1 MCRLSQWTVTSL
13 LLSAYTQIHR
23 RILSIFKFLRLPQSG
38 PLGGGHNQM
47 WYICFFLRWDLIL
60 WWNLS
65 VPNCCGLLKLIK
77 TIFPYYAVWV
87 AICRNL
93 SGQELSV
100 NSSSSCS
107 FGIGRCLGRLFRLS
121 GFCRYSFR
129 DWLSD
134 CTYKL
139 LPQFGAIVCV
149 NRYHKRYSIL
159 YNKQGAT
166 APFISPWPTKL
177 LMFGGDMQSD
187 QLHVP
192 AIDGFRHDRSQGQ
205 ERM

>member
-60 WWNLS
+60 WWILS

-121 GFCRYSFR
+121 GFLSVLIQGLTV
-129 DWLSD
+129 WLHLQTTAPIRGH
-134 CTYKL
+134 C
-139 LPQFGAIVCV
+139 VCV

-177 LMFGGDMQSD
+177 LMFGEDMQSD

-192 AIDGFRHDRSQGQ
+192 ASFPFCIAMAWG
-205 ERM
+205 

>member
-1 MCRLSQWTVTSL
+1 MLTLRFIVGS
-13 LLSAYTQIHR
+13 SA
-23 RILSIFKFLRLPQSG
+23 FLNFCACLKSG

-149 NRYHKRYSIL
+149 CVNRYHKRYSIL

-177 LMFGGDMQSD
+177 LMFGEDMQSD

-192 AIDGFRHDRSQGQ
+192 ASFPFCIAMAWG
-205 ERM
+205 

>member
-1 MCRLSQWTVTSL
+1 MLTLRFIVGS
-13 LLSAYTQIHR
+13 SAFSNFCAC
-23 RILSIFKFLRLPQSG
+23 LKSG

-121 GFCRYSFR
+121 GFLSVLIQVFCRYSFR

-139 LPQFGAIVCV
+139 LPQFGAIVCVCV

-177 LMFGGDMQSD
+177 LMFGEDMQSD

-192 AIDGFRHDRSQGQ
+192 ASFPFCIAMAWG
-205 ERM
+205 